1 MNYHLKK
8 FFILILYLHAIHI
21 FGMEKPLPRS
31 QVSRRAERKEQTKL
45 LEISNHSEQFVH
57 IITGSGIEDRAPNR
71 YYMLLPYEDSSASI
85 IIPEYEHGY
94 IPKIITFEGAYTI
107 EVTSPDINKGIPSV
121 ALTKIIP
128 VENKQK
134 KKWEKDYKIVQILSM
149 PNAETVVAIINPNG
163 TVQIAARSL
172 SRK

>member
-57 IITGSGIEDRAPNR
+57 IITGSGIEVSRTQS
-71 YYMLLPYEDSSASI
+71 LLHA
-85 IIPEYEHGY
+85 
-94 IPKIITFEGAYTI
+94 ITI
-107 EVTSPDINKGIPSV
+107 
-121 ALTKIIP
+121 
-128 VENKQK
+128 
-134 KKWEKDYKIVQILSM
+134 
-149 PNAETVVAIINPNG
+149 
-163 TVQIAARSL
+163 
-172 SRK
+172 